1 MVYSAAREGNVDES
15 SLPVL
20 SEEDFQALGVS
31 ACVRVRVYMCNV
43 CVCVCVC
50 HFVCIYHRTIAE
62 VHDRS

>member
-31 ACVRVRVYMCNV
+31 ACVCVCVCICAV
-43 CVCVCVC
+43 CVCVCV
-50 HFVCIYHRTIAE
+50 FVTLFVFIIE
-62 VHDRS
+62 L